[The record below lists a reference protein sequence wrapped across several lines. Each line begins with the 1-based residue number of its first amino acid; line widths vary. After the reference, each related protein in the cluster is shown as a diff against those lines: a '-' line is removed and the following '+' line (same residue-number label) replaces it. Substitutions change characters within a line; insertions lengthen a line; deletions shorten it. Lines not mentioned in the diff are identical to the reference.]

1 MVGLSAPVNL
11 LSPLALLWFVP
22 VGGAIV
28 TLYLLRLKRRDQ
40 TVPSVMLWAAAT
52 EDRQAN
58 APFQRLRR
66 NPLLL
71 LQLLLALSLV
81 AALAKPFLCA
91 SGLGGKTTA
100 LILDGTASMRATD
113 EPGSR
118 FATAVAK
125 ARTLIEQK
133 GQGDQVAL
141 VLLTDRPK
149 LLTPLTADK
158 DKLLTALSQVTPGD
172 ASGDMREAILFGGSL
187 VASRAEAQVTVLTD
201 GAFGPMEPAALG
213 GAKLSFLMVGKR
225 ADNVGITAF
234 DVRDTIGGASWQ
246 AFVTVENVSTSPRIV
261 PVELTLNGRLADAH
275 EITLKPGES
284 KSEVF
289 DNLRADSGRTV
300 QVRLD
305 LRDDLLSDNQ
315 AAVVLTPR
323 RPIHVLLVTEGNP
336 FLERALNANAR
347 VVLDSVSPAVV
358 QSKDVATH
366 DLSVFDGAAPPKDL
380 PDSGRYL
387 FWGVKPGPVS
397 LPITAASPPD
407 QAQPTILDWSRRHPL
422 MRYVDL
428 ANVAVSH
435 AYNAQPAPWGQT
447 LAETDDGPLI
457 VAGERGDGRCVWI
470 GFPLL
475 ESDMPLRIAFPIFL
489 TNTLEWLSAKPG
501 SASGGIVRPGEI
513 IALAAPKN
521 SGALQIK
528 RPDNRTDSVPAGQS
542 VDAPRL
548 YDHADR
554 VGIYSATGAG
564 GFSQT
569 FAVSLLS
576 HAESQVA
583 PNAKPQITITDAP
596 LPGEAKPATGGTV
609 TVRREIW
616 LYVAGAVLVLL
627 CAEWLFFHRQLG
639 R

>member
-1 MVGLSAPVNL
+1 MNL
-11 LSPLALLWFVP
+11 LAPLALLWFVP
-22 VGGAIV
+22 VGGAIL
-28 TLYLLRLKRRDQ
+28 TLYLLRLKRRSQ

-66 NPLLL
+66 NPLLV
-71 LQLLLALSLV
+71 LQLLLALALV
-81 AALAKPFLCA
+81 AALAKPFLWA

-100 LILDGTASMRATD
+100 LIIDGTASMQAMD

-125 ARTLIEQK
+125 ARTLVEQK
-133 GQGDQVAL
+133 ERGDQVAL

-149 LLTPLTADK
+149 LLAPLTTDK
-158 DKLLTALSQVTPGD
+158 DKLLTALSQAAPSD

-187 VASRAEAQVTVLTD
+187 VTSRAEAQVTVLTD
-201 GAFGPMEPAALG
+201 GAFGPMEPVALG
-213 GAKLSFLMVGKR
+213 GAKLSFLTVGKR
-225 ADNVGITAF
+225 ADNIGITAF
-234 DVRDTIGGASWQ
+234 DVRDAIGGANRQ
-246 AFVTVENVSTSPRIV
+246 AFVTVENVSGAPRTV
-261 PVELTLNGRLADAH
+261 PIELTVNGRVTDAH

-289 DNLRADSGRTV
+289 DNLRADSGGTV
-300 QVRLD
+300 QVRLGI
-305 LRDDLLSDNQ
+305 RDDLDSDNQ
-315 AAVVLTPR
+315 AAVVLAPR
-323 RPIHVLLVTEGNP
+323 RPIHVLLITEGNP
-336 FLERALNANAR
+336 FLERALNADAR
-347 VVLDSVSPAVV
+347 VVLYSVNPATV
-358 QSKDVATH
+358 QSKDIASH
-366 DLSVFDGAAPPKDL
+366 DLSVFDGATPPKDL
-380 PDSGRYL
+380 PDAGRYL

-397 LPITAASPPD
+397 LPITASGTPD
-407 QAQPTILDWSRRHPL
+407 QVQPTIQDWSRTHPL

-435 AYNAQPAPWGQT
+435 AYNAQTAPWGQT

-457 VAGERGDGRCVWI
+457 VAGERGDGRCVWV

-501 SASGGIVRPGEI
+501 SAGGGIVRPGEI
-513 IALAAPKN
+513 VALAAPK
-521 SGALQIK
+521 SGGALQIK
-528 RPDNRTDSVPAGQS
+528 RPDNRTDSVSATQAA
-542 VDAPRL
+542 DAPRL
-548 YDHADR
+548 YDRADR

-576 HAESQVA
+576 HAESQIT
-583 PNAKPQITITDAP
+583 PNAKPQITVTDAP
-596 LPGEAKPATGGTV
+596 LPGEAKPATGGSV

-616 LYVAGAVLVLL
+616 PYVAGAVLVLL
-627 CAEWLFFHRQLG
+627 CAEWLFFHRRLG